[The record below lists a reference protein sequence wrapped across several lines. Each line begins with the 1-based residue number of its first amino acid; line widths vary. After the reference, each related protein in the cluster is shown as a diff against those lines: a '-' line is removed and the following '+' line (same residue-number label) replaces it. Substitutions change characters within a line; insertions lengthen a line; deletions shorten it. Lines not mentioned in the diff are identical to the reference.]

1 MLEFSLADAS
11 NVPPVM
17 HLAHPSPAPWSSVV
31 GHAAK
36 QLGVPLVPYADW
48 LQALEDDIK
57 DASKT
62 EVQHMRENPALRL
75 LGFYREIGTI
85 TFINERR
92 AGYEAMGVTMM
103 DMEKAKNVA
112 PSLRSLTPLK
122 SEDVDR
128 WLGYWRR
135 VGLLTAQ

>member
-17 HLAHPSPAPWSSVV
+17 HLAHPNPTPWSSVV

-36 QLGVPLVPYADW
+36 QLGVPLVPYGDW
-48 LQALEDDIK
+48 LQALEVDIK
-57 DASKT
+57 DGSKT

-75 LGFYREIGTI
+75 LGFFREISTI
-85 TFINERR
+85 PFISEGRP
-92 AGYEAMGVTMM
+92 GYEAMGVTMM
-103 DMEKAKNVA
+103 DMEKAKSVA
-112 PSLRSLTPLK
+112 PSLRSLAPLDC
-122 SEDVDR
+122 EDMDR

-135 VGLLTAQ
+135 VGLLTPQ